1 MEDKKTSRQ
10 RVYKVIMLIVL
21 TAVITFMT
29 TTIFLYKEYGEYI
42 ALGKSANGSEAA
54 DTEAESTISATLKM
68 FKNLITSKFIYD
80 VDNVKL
86 VDGALK
92 GYIEALGDPYTEYL
106 TKDEMEAFTEEA
118 NSEYVG
124 IGIYVS
130 NVNNQILIVGVMK
143 DSPALEAGIQAGDI
157 ITKVNGVEYSGEE
170 LSKATSVLKGKE
182 GTDAEVTILRNDE
195 EKNLT
200 VTRKKITVEHVASQ
214 MIDNDIAYIE
224 IGSFDSGVAESFEK
238 QLKELLN
245 QGAKKIIIDVRSNGG
260 GIVDEATNIAD
271 LFIDKGKSI
280 LITKGKSNSE
290 KITTADKEAIVK
302 DIPVVILTNESTAS
316 ASEILAGAL
325 KDQYGA
331 TLVGKTTY
339 GKGVIQTLYSLQDG
353 SGIKITTDEYYT
365 PNHVQINKKGLTP
378 DYEVDL
384 TKDADGYYETSID
397 KDAQL
402 LKAREILNN
411 K

>member
-1 MEDKKTSRQ
+1 MEDKKIARQ
-10 RVYKVIMLIVL
+10 RVYKVIMLVVL

-29 TTIFLYKEYGEYI
+29 TTIFLYREYGDYI
-42 ALGKSANGSEAA
+42 ALGKSANGSSST

-68 FKNLITSKFIYD
+68 FKNLIKSKYIYD
-80 VDNVKL
+80 VDNIKL

-92 GYIEALGDPYTEYL
+92 GYIDALGDPYTTYL
-106 TKDEMEAFTEEA
+106 TKEEMEEFTEEA
-118 NSEYVG
+118 SSEYVG

-130 NVNNQILIVGVMK
+130 NVDDQILIVGVMK
-143 DSPALEAGIQAGDI
+143 DSPALEAGIQDGDI
-157 ITKVNGVEYSGEE
+157 ITKVNGVEYSGAQ
-170 LSKATSVLKGKE
+170 LSEATSVLKGKE
-182 GTDAEVTILRNDE
+182 GTNADVTILRNDE
-195 EKNLT
+195 EKTVT

-214 MIDNDIAYIE
+214 MLDNDIAYIE
-224 IGSFDSGVAESFEK
+224 ISSFDSGVADSFER

-245 QGAKKIIIDVRSNGG
+245 KGAKKIIIDVRSNGG
-260 GIVDEATNIAD
+260 GIVDEATQIAD

-280 LITKGKSNSE
+280 LITKGKNDSE
-290 KITTADKEAIVK
+290 KVTTAENDPIVK
-302 DIPVVILTNESTAS
+302 NIPVAILTNESTAS

-365 PNHVQINKKGLTP
+365 PNHNQINKKGLTP

-384 TKDADGYYETSID
+384 TVGEDGYYETSID

-402 LKAREILNN
+402 LKARKILN

>member
-1 MEDKKTSRQ
+1 MEDKKIARQ
-10 RVYKVIMLIVL
+10 RVYKVIMLVVL

-29 TTIFLYKEYGEYI
+29 TTIFLYREYGDYI
-42 ALGKSANGSEAA
+42 ALGKSANGSSST
-54 DTEAESTISATLKM
+54 DKEAESTISATLKM
-68 FKNLITSKFIYD
+68 FKNLIKSKYIYD
-80 VDNVKL
+80 VDNIKL

-92 GYIEALGDPYTEYL
+92 GYIDALGDPYTTYL
-106 TKDEMEAFTEEA
+106 TKEEMEEFTEEA
-118 NSEYVG
+118 SSEYVG

-130 NVNNQILIVGVMK
+130 NVDDQILIVGVMK

-157 ITKVNGVEYSGEE
+157 ITKVNGVEYSGEQ
-170 LSKATSVLKGKE
+170 LSEATSVLKGKE
-182 GTDAEVTILRNDE
+182 GTNADVTILRNDE
-195 EKNLT
+195 EKTVT

-224 IGSFDSGVAESFEK
+224 MSSFDSGVADSFER

-245 QGAKKIIIDVRSNGG
+245 KGAKKIIIDVRSNGG
-260 GIVDEATNIAD
+260 GIVDEATQIAD

-280 LITKGKSNSE
+280 LITKGKNDSE
-290 KITTADKEAIVK
+290 KVTTAENDPIVK
-302 DIPVVILTNESTAS
+302 NIPVAILTNESTAS

-365 PNHVQINKKGLTP
+365 PNHNQINKKGLTP

-384 TKDADGYYETSID
+384 TVGEDGYYETSID

-402 LKAREILNN
+402 LKAREILN

>member
-1 MEDKKTSRQ
+1 MEDKKIARQ
-10 RVYKVIMLIVL
+10 RVYKVIMLVVL

-29 TTIFLYKEYGEYI
+29 TTIFLYREYGDYI
-42 ALGKSANGSEAA
+42 ALGKSANGSSST
-54 DTEAESTISATLKM
+54 DKEAESTVSATLKM
-68 FKNLITSKFIYD
+68 FKNLIKSKYIYD
-80 VDNVKL
+80 VDNIKL

-92 GYIEALGDPYTEYL
+92 GYIDALGDPYTTYL
-106 TKDEMEAFTEEA
+106 TKEEMEEFTEEA
-118 NSEYVG
+118 SSEYVG

-130 NVNNQILIVGVMK
+130 NVDDQILIVGVMK

-157 ITKVNGVEYSGEE
+157 ITKVNGVEYSGAQ
-170 LSKATSVLKGKE
+170 LSEATSVLKGKE
-182 GTDAEVTILRNDE
+182 ETNADVTILRNDE
-195 EKNLT
+195 EKTVT

-224 IGSFDSGVAESFEK
+224 ISSFDSGVADSFER

-245 QGAKKIIIDVRSNGG
+245 KGAKKIIIDVRSNGG
-260 GIVDEATNIAD
+260 GIVDEATQIAD

-280 LITKGKSNSE
+280 LITKGKNDSE
-290 KITTADKEAIVK
+290 KVTTAENDPIVK
-302 DIPVVILTNESTAS
+302 NIPVAILTNESTAS

-365 PNHVQINKKGLTP
+365 PNHNQINKKGLTP

-384 TKDADGYYETSID
+384 TVGEDGYYETSID

-402 LKAREILNN
+402 LKAREILN

>member
-1 MEDKKTSRQ
+1 MEDKKIARQ
-10 RVYKVIMLIVL
+10 RVYKVIMLVVL

-29 TTIFLYKEYGEYI
+29 TTIFLYREYGDYI
-42 ALGKSANGSEAA
+42 ALEKSANGSSST

-68 FKNLITSKFIYD
+68 FKNLIKSKYIYD
-80 VDNVKL
+80 VDNIKL

-92 GYIEALGDPYTEYL
+92 GYIDALGDPYTTYL
-106 TKDEMEAFTEEA
+106 TKEEMEEFTEEA
-118 NSEYVG
+118 SSEYVG

-130 NVNNQILIVGVMK
+130 NVDDQILIVGVMK

-157 ITKVNGVEYSGEE
+157 ITKVNGVEYSGEQ
-170 LSKATSVLKGKE
+170 LSEATSVLKGKE
-182 GTDAEVTILRNDE
+182 GTNADVTILRNDE
-195 EKNLT
+195 EKTVT

-224 IGSFDSGVAESFEK
+224 ISSFDSGVADSFER

-245 QGAKKIIIDVRSNGG
+245 KGAKKIIIDVRSNGG
-260 GIVDEATNIAD
+260 GIVDEATQIAD

-280 LITKGKSNSE
+280 LITKGKNDSE
-290 KITTADKEAIVK
+290 KVTTAENDPIVK
-302 DIPVVILTNESTAS
+302 NIPVAILTNESTAS

-365 PNHVQINKKGLTP
+365 PNHNQINKKGLTP

-384 TKDADGYYETSID
+384 TVGEDGYYETSID

-402 LKAREILNN
+402 LKAREILN

>member
-1 MEDKKTSRQ
+1 MEDKKIARQ
-10 RVYKVIMLIVL
+10 RVYKVIMLVVL

-29 TTIFLYKEYGEYI
+29 TTIFLYREYGDYI
-42 ALGKSANGSEAA
+42 ALEKSANGSSST

-68 FKNLITSKFIYD
+68 FKNLIKSKYIYD
-80 VDNVKL
+80 VDNIKL

-92 GYIEALGDPYTEYL
+92 GYIDALGDPYTTYL
-106 TKDEMEAFTEEA
+106 TKEEMEEFTEEA
-118 NSEYVG
+118 SSEYVG

-130 NVNNQILIVGVMK
+130 NVDDQILIVGVMK

-157 ITKVNGVEYSGEE
+157 IKKVNGVEYSGAQ
-170 LSKATSVLKGKE
+170 LSEATSVLKGKE
-182 GTDAEVTILRNDE
+182 ETNADVTILRNDE
-195 EKNLT
+195 EKTVT

-224 IGSFDSGVAESFEK
+224 ISSFDSGVADSFER

-245 QGAKKIIIDVRSNGG
+245 KGAKKIIIDVRSNGG
-260 GIVDEATNIAD
+260 GIVDEATQIAD

-280 LITKGKSNSE
+280 LITKGKNDSE
-290 KITTADKEAIVK
+290 KVTTAENDPIVK
-302 DIPVVILTNESTAS
+302 NIPVAILTNESTAS

-365 PNHVQINKKGLTP
+365 PNHNQINKKGLTP

-384 TKDADGYYETSID
+384 TVGEDGYYETSID

-402 LKAREILNN
+402 LKAREILN

>member
-1 MEDKKTSRQ
+1 MEDKKIARQ
-10 RVYKVIMLIVL
+10 RVYKVIMLVVL

-29 TTIFLYKEYGEYI
+29 TTIFLYREYGDYI
-42 ALGKSANGSEAA
+42 ALGKSANGSSST
-54 DTEAESTISATLKM
+54 DKEAESTISATLKM
-68 FKNLITSKFIYD
+68 FKNLIKSKYIYD
-80 VDNVKL
+80 VDNIKL

-92 GYIEALGDPYTEYL
+92 GYIDALGDPYTTYL
-106 TKDEMEAFTEEA
+106 TKEEMEEFTEEA
-118 NSEYVG
+118 SSEYVG

-130 NVNNQILIVGVMK
+130 NVDDQILIVGVMK

-157 ITKVNGVEYSGEE
+157 ITKVNGVEYSGEQ
-170 LSKATSVLKGKE
+170 LSEATSVLKGKE
-182 GTDAEVTILRNDE
+182 GTNADVTILRNDE
-195 EKNLT
+195 EKTVT

-224 IGSFDSGVAESFEK
+224 ISSFDSGVADSFER

-245 QGAKKIIIDVRSNGG
+245 KGAKKIIIDVRSNGG
-260 GIVDEATNIAD
+260 GIVDEATQIAD

-280 LITKGKSNSE
+280 LITKGKNDSE
-290 KITTADKEAIVK
+290 KVTTAENDPIVK
-302 DIPVVILTNESTAS
+302 NIPVAILTNESTAS

-365 PNHVQINKKGLTP
+365 PNHNQINKKGLTP

-384 TKDADGYYETSID
+384 TVSEDGYYETSID

-402 LKAREILNN
+402 LKAREILN

>member
-1 MEDKKTSRQ
+1 MEDKKIARQ
-10 RVYKVIMLIVL
+10 RVYKVIMLVVL

-29 TTIFLYKEYGEYI
+29 TTIFLYREYGDYI
-42 ALGKSANGSEAA
+42 ALGKSANGSSST

-68 FKNLITSKFIYD
+68 FKNLIKSKYIYD
-80 VDNVKL
+80 VDNIKL

-92 GYIEALGDPYTEYL
+92 GYIDALGDPYTTYL
-106 TKDEMEAFTEEA
+106 TKEEMEEFTEEA
-118 NSEYVG
+118 SSEYVG

-130 NVNNQILIVGVMK
+130 NVDDQILIVGVMK

-157 ITKVNGVEYSGEE
+157 ITKVNGVEYSGAQ
-170 LSKATSVLKGKE
+170 LSEATSVLKGKE
-182 GTDAEVTILRNDE
+182 GTNADVTILRNDE
-195 EKNLT
+195 EKTVT

-214 MIDNDIAYIE
+214 MLDNDIAYIE
-224 IGSFDSGVAESFEK
+224 ISSFDSGVADSFER

-245 QGAKKIIIDVRSNGG
+245 KGAKKIIIDVRSNGG
-260 GIVDEATNIAD
+260 GIVDEATQIAD

-280 LITKGKSNSE
+280 LITKGKNDSE
-290 KITTADKEAIVK
+290 KVTTAENDPIVK
-302 DIPVVILTNESTAS
+302 NIPVAILTNESTAS

-365 PNHVQINKKGLTP
+365 PNHNQINKKGLTP

-384 TKDADGYYETSID
+384 TVGEDGYYETSID

-402 LKAREILNN
+402 LKAREILN

>member
-1 MEDKKTSRQ
+1 MEDKKIARQ
-10 RVYKVIMLIVL
+10 RVYKVIMLVVL

-29 TTIFLYKEYGEYI
+29 TTIFLYREYGDYI
-42 ALGKSANGSEAA
+42 ALGKSANGSSST
-54 DTEAESTISATLKM
+54 DKEAESTISATLKM
-68 FKNLITSKFIYD
+68 FKNLIKSKYIYD
-80 VDNVKL
+80 VDNIKL

-92 GYIEALGDPYTEYL
+92 GYIDALGDPYTTYL
-106 TKDEMEAFTEEA
+106 TKEEMEEFTEEA
-118 NSEYVG
+118 SSEYVG

-130 NVNNQILIVGVMK
+130 NVDDQILIVGVMK

-157 ITKVNGVEYSGEE
+157 ITKVNGVEYSGEQ
-170 LSKATSVLKGKE
+170 LSEATSVLKGKE
-182 GTDAEVTILRNDE
+182 GTNADVTILRNDE
-195 EKNLT
+195 EKTVT

-224 IGSFDSGVAESFEK
+224 ISSFDSGVADSFER

-245 QGAKKIIIDVRSNGG
+245 KGAKKIIIDVRSNGG
-260 GIVDEATNIAD
+260 GIVDEATQIAD

-280 LITKGKSNSE
+280 LITKGKNDSE
-290 KITTADKEAIVK
+290 KVTTAENDPIVK
-302 DIPVVILTNESTAS
+302 NIPVAILTNESTAS

-365 PNHVQINKKGLTP
+365 PNHNQINKKGLTP

-384 TKDADGYYETSID
+384 TVGEDGYYETSID

-402 LKAREILNN
+402 LKAREILN

>member
-1 MEDKKTSRQ
+1 MEDKKIARQ
-10 RVYKVIMLIVL
+10 RVYKVIMLVVL

-29 TTIFLYKEYGEYI
+29 TTIFLYREYGDYI
-42 ALGKSANGSEAA
+42 ALEKSANGSSST

-68 FKNLITSKFIYD
+68 FKNLIKSKYIYD
-80 VDNVKL
+80 VDNIKL

-92 GYIEALGDPYTEYL
+92 GYIDALGDPYTTYL
-106 TKDEMEAFTEEA
+106 TKEEMEEFTEEA
-118 NSEYVG
+118 SSEYVG

-130 NVNNQILIVGVMK
+130 NVDDQILIVGVMK

-157 ITKVNGVEYSGEE
+157 ITKVNGVEYSGAQ
-170 LSKATSVLKGKE
+170 LSEATSVLKGKE
-182 GTDAEVTILRNDE
+182 GTNADVTIFRNDE
-195 EKNLT
+195 EKTVT

-224 IGSFDSGVAESFEK
+224 ISSFDSGVADSFER

-245 QGAKKIIIDVRSNGG
+245 KGAKKIIIDVRSNGG
-260 GIVDEATNIAD
+260 GIVDEATQIAD

-280 LITKGKSNSE
+280 LITKGKNDSE
-290 KITTADKEAIVK
+290 KVTTAENDPIVK
-302 DIPVVILTNESTAS
+302 NIPVAILTNESTAS

-365 PNHVQINKKGLTP
+365 PNHNQINKKGLTP

-384 TKDADGYYETSID
+384 TVGEDGYYETSID

-402 LKAREILNN
+402 LKAREILN

>member
-1 MEDKKTSRQ
+1 MEDKKIARQ
-10 RVYKVIMLIVL
+10 RVYKVIMLVVL

-29 TTIFLYKEYGEYI
+29 TTIFLYREYGDYI
-42 ALGKSANGSEAA
+42 ALEKSANGSSST

-68 FKNLITSKFIYD
+68 FKNLIKSKYIYD
-80 VDNVKL
+80 VDNIKL

-92 GYIEALGDPYTEYL
+92 GYIDALGDPYTTYL
-106 TKDEMEAFTEEA
+106 TKEEMEEFTEEA
-118 NSEYVG
+118 SSEYVG

-130 NVNNQILIVGVMK
+130 NVDDQILIVGVMK

-157 ITKVNGVEYSGEE
+157 ITKVNGVEYSGAQ
-170 LSKATSVLKGKE
+170 LSEATSVLKGKE
-182 GTDAEVTILRNDE
+182 ETNADVTILRNDE
-195 EKNLT
+195 EKTVT

-224 IGSFDSGVAESFEK
+224 ISSFDSGVADSFER

-245 QGAKKIIIDVRSNGG
+245 KGAKKIIIDVRSNGG
-260 GIVDEATNIAD
+260 GIVDEATQIAD

-280 LITKGKSNSE
+280 LITKGKNDSE
-290 KITTADKEAIVK
+290 KVTTAENDPIVK
-302 DIPVVILTNESTAS
+302 NIPVAILTNESTAS

-365 PNHVQINKKGLTP
+365 PNHNQINKKGLTP

-384 TKDADGYYETSID
+384 TVGEDGYYETSID

-402 LKAREILNN
+402 LKAREILN

>member
-1 MEDKKTSRQ
+1 MEDKKIARQ

-29 TTIFLYKEYGEYI
+29 TTIFLYREYGDYI
-42 ALGKSANGSEAA
+42 ALGKSANGSSST
-54 DTEAESTISATLKM
+54 DKEAESTISATLKM
-68 FKNLITSKFIYD
+68 FKNLIKSKYIYD
-80 VDNVKL
+80 VDNIKL

-92 GYIEALGDPYTEYL
+92 GYIDALGDPYTTYL
-106 TKDEMEAFTEEA
+106 TKEEMEEFTEEA
-118 NSEYVG
+118 SSEYVG

-130 NVNNQILIVGVMK
+130 NVDDQILIVGVMK

-157 ITKVNGVEYSGEE
+157 ITKVNGVEYSGEQ
-170 LSKATSVLKGKE
+170 LSEATSVLKGKE
-182 GTDAEVTILRNDE
+182 GTNADVTILRNDE
-195 EKNLT
+195 EKTVT

-224 IGSFDSGVAESFEK
+224 ISSFDSGVADSFER

-245 QGAKKIIIDVRSNGG
+245 KGAKKIIIDVRSNGG
-260 GIVDEATNIAD
+260 GIVDEATQIAD

-280 LITKGKSNSE
+280 LITKGKNDSE
-290 KITTADKEAIVK
+290 KVTTAENDPIVK
-302 DIPVVILTNESTAS
+302 NIPVAILTNESTAS

-365 PNHVQINKKGLTP
+365 PNHNQINKKGLTP

-384 TKDADGYYETSID
+384 TVGEDGYYETSID

-402 LKAREILNN
+402 LKAREILN

>member
-1 MEDKKTSRQ
+1 MEDKKIARQ
-10 RVYKVIMLIVL
+10 RVYKVIMLVVL

-29 TTIFLYKEYGEYI
+29 TTIFLYREYGDYI
-42 ALGKSANGSEAA
+42 ALGKSANGSSST

-68 FKNLITSKFIYD
+68 FKNLIKSKYIYD
-80 VDNVKL
+80 VDNIKL

-92 GYIEALGDPYTEYL
+92 GYIDALGDPYTTYL
-106 TKDEMEAFTEEA
+106 TKEEMEEFTEEA
-118 NSEYVG
+118 SSEYVG

-130 NVNNQILIVGVMK
+130 NVDDQILIVGVMK

-157 ITKVNGVEYSGEE
+157 ITKVNGVEYSGAQ
-170 LSKATSVLKGKE
+170 LSEATSVLKGKE
-182 GTDAEVTILRNDE
+182 GTNADVTILRNDE
-195 EKNLT
+195 EKTVT

-224 IGSFDSGVAESFEK
+224 ISSFDSGVADSFER

-245 QGAKKIIIDVRSNGG
+245 KGAKKIIIDVRSNGG
-260 GIVDEATNIAD
+260 GIVDEATQIAD

-280 LITKGKSNSE
+280 LITKGKNNSE
-290 KITTADKEAIVK
+290 KVTTAENDPIVK
-302 DIPVVILTNESTAS
+302 NIPLAILTNESTAS

-365 PNHVQINKKGLTP
+365 PNHNQINKKGLTP

-384 TKDADGYYETSID
+384 TVGEDGYYETSID

-402 LKAREILNN
+402 LKAREILN

>member
-1 MEDKKTSRQ
+1 MEDKKIARQ
-10 RVYKVIMLIVL
+10 RVYKVIMLVVL

-29 TTIFLYKEYGEYI
+29 TTIFLYREYGDYI
-42 ALGKSANGSEAA
+42 ALGKSTNGSSST

-68 FKNLITSKFIYD
+68 FKNLIKSKYIYD
-80 VDNVKL
+80 VDNIKL

-92 GYIEALGDPYTEYL
+92 GYIDALGDPYTTYL
-106 TKDEMEAFTEEA
+106 TKEEMEEFTEEA
-118 NSEYVG
+118 SSEYVG

-130 NVNNQILIVGVMK
+130 NVDDQILIVGVMK
-143 DSPALEAGIQAGDI
+143 DSPALEAGIQDGDI
-157 ITKVNGVEYSGEE
+157 ITKVNGVEYSGAQ
-170 LSKATSVLKGKE
+170 LSEATSVLKGKE
-182 GTDAEVTILRNDE
+182 GTNADVTILRNDE
-195 EKNLT
+195 EKTVT

-224 IGSFDSGVAESFEK
+224 ISSFDSGVADSFER

-245 QGAKKIIIDVRSNGG
+245 KGAKKIIIDVRSNGG
-260 GIVDEATNIAD
+260 GIVDEATQIAD

-280 LITKGKSNSE
+280 LITKGKNDSE
-290 KITTADKEAIVK
+290 KVTTAENDPIVK
-302 DIPVVILTNESTAS
+302 NIPVAILTNESTAS

-365 PNHVQINKKGLTP
+365 PNHNQINKKGLTP

-384 TKDADGYYETSID
+384 TVGEDGYYETSID

-402 LKAREILNN
+402 LKARKILN

>member
-1 MEDKKTSRQ
+1 MEDKKIARQ
-10 RVYKVIMLIVL
+10 RVYKVIMLVVL

-29 TTIFLYKEYGEYI
+29 TTIFLYREYGDYI
-42 ALGKSANGSEAA
+42 ALGKSANGSSST

-68 FKNLITSKFIYD
+68 FKNLIKSKYIYD
-80 VDNVKL
+80 VDNIKL

-92 GYIEALGDPYTEYL
+92 GYIDALGDPYTTYL
-106 TKDEMEAFTEEA
+106 TKEEMEEFTEEA
-118 NSEYVG
+118 SSEYVG

-130 NVNNQILIVGVMK
+130 NVDDQILIVGVMK

-157 ITKVNGVEYSGEE
+157 ITKVNGVEYSGAQ
-170 LSKATSVLKGKE
+170 LSEATSVLKGKE
-182 GTDAEVTILRNDE
+182 GTNADVTILRNDE
-195 EKNLT
+195 EKTVT

-224 IGSFDSGVAESFEK
+224 ISSFDSGVADSFER

-245 QGAKKIIIDVRSNGG
+245 KGAKKIIIDVRSNGG
-260 GIVDEATNIAD
+260 GIVDEATQIAD

-280 LITKGKSNSE
+280 LITKGKNDSE
-290 KITTADKEAIVK
+290 KVTTAENDPIVK
-302 DIPVVILTNESTAS
+302 NIPVAILTNESTAS

-365 PNHVQINKKGLTP
+365 PNHNQINKKGLTP

-384 TKDADGYYETSID
+384 TVGEDGYYETSID

-402 LKAREILNN
+402 LKAREILN

>member
-1 MEDKKTSRQ
+1 MEDKKIARQ
-10 RVYKVIMLIVL
+10 RVYKVIMLVVL

-29 TTIFLYKEYGEYI
+29 TTIFLYREYGDYI
-42 ALGKSANGSEAA
+42 ALGKSANGSSST

-68 FKNLITSKFIYD
+68 FKNLIKSKYIYD
-80 VDNVKL
+80 VDNIKL

-92 GYIEALGDPYTEYL
+92 GYIDALGDPYTTYL
-106 TKDEMEAFTEEA
+106 TKEEMEEFTEEA
-118 NSEYVG
+118 SSEYVG

-130 NVNNQILIVGVMK
+130 NVNDQILIVGVMK

-157 ITKVNGVEYSGEE
+157 ITKVNGVEYSGAQ
-170 LSKATSVLKGKE
+170 LSEATSVLKGKE
-182 GTDAEVTILRNDE
+182 GTNADVTILRNDE
-195 EKNLT
+195 EKTVT

-214 MIDNDIAYIE
+214 MLDNDIAYIE
-224 IGSFDSGVAESFEK
+224 ISSFDSGVADSFER

-245 QGAKKIIIDVRSNGG
+245 KGAKKIIIDVRSNGG
-260 GIVDEATNIAD
+260 GIVDEATQIAD

-280 LITKGKSNSE
+280 LITKGKNDSE
-290 KITTADKEAIVK
+290 KVTTAENDPIVK
-302 DIPVVILTNESTAS
+302 NIPVAILTNESTAS

-365 PNHVQINKKGLTP
+365 PNHNQINKKGLTP

-384 TKDADGYYETSID
+384 TVGEDGYYETSID

-402 LKAREILNN
+402 LKAREILN

>member
-1 MEDKKTSRQ
+1 MEDKKIARQ
-10 RVYKVIMLIVL
+10 RVYKVIMLVVL

-29 TTIFLYKEYGEYI
+29 TTIFLYREYGDYI
-42 ALGKSANGSEAA
+42 ALEKSANGSSST

-68 FKNLITSKFIYD
+68 FKNLIKSKYIYD
-80 VDNVKL
+80 VDNIKL

-92 GYIEALGDPYTEYL
+92 GYIDALGDPYTTYL
-106 TKDEMEAFTEEA
+106 TKEEMEEFTEEA
-118 NSEYVG
+118 SSEYVG

-130 NVNNQILIVGVMK
+130 NVDDQILIVGVMK

-157 ITKVNGVEYSGEE
+157 ITKVNGVEYSGAQ
-170 LSKATSVLKGKE
+170 LSEATSVLKGKE
-182 GTDAEVTILRNDE
+182 GTNADVTILRNDE
-195 EKNLT
+195 EKTVT

-224 IGSFDSGVAESFEK
+224 ISSFDSGVADSFER

-245 QGAKKIIIDVRSNGG
+245 KGAKKIIIDVRSNGG
-260 GIVDEATNIAD
+260 GIVDEATQIAD

-280 LITKGKSNSE
+280 LITKGKNDSE
-290 KITTADKEAIVK
+290 KVTTAENDPIVK
-302 DIPVVILTNESTAS
+302 NIPVAILTNESTAS

-365 PNHVQINKKGLTP
+365 PNHNQINKKGLTP

-384 TKDADGYYETSID
+384 TVGEDGYYETSID

-402 LKAREILNN
+402 LKAREILN

>member
-1 MEDKKTSRQ
+1 MEDKKIARQ
-10 RVYKVIMLIVL
+10 RVYKVIMLVVL

-29 TTIFLYKEYGEYI
+29 TTIFLYREYGDYI
-42 ALGKSANGSEAA
+42 ALGKSANGSSST
-54 DTEAESTISATLKM
+54 DKEAESTISATLKM
-68 FKNLITSKFIYD
+68 FKNLIKSKYIYD
-80 VDNVKL
+80 VDNIKL

-92 GYIEALGDPYTEYL
+92 GYIDALGDPYTTYL
-106 TKDEMEAFTEEA
+106 TKEEMEEFTEEA
-118 NSEYVG
+118 SSEYVG

-130 NVNNQILIVGVMK
+130 NVDDQILIVGVMK

-157 ITKVNGVEYSGEE
+157 ITKVNGVEYSGAQ
-170 LSKATSVLKGKE
+170 LSEATSVLKGKE
-182 GTDAEVTILRNDE
+182 GTNADVTILRNDE
-195 EKNLT
+195 EKTVT

-224 IGSFDSGVAESFEK
+224 ISSFDSGVADSFER

-245 QGAKKIIIDVRSNGG
+245 KGAKKIIIDVRSNGG
-260 GIVDEATNIAD
+260 GIVDEATQIAD

-280 LITKGKSNSE
+280 LITKGKNDSE
-290 KITTADKEAIVK
+290 KVTTAENDPIVK
-302 DIPVVILTNESTAS
+302 NIPVAILTNESTAS

-365 PNHVQINKKGLTP
+365 PNHNQINKKGLTP

-384 TKDADGYYETSID
+384 TVSEDGYYETSID

-402 LKAREILNN
+402 LKAREIVN

>member
-1 MEDKKTSRQ
+1 MEDKKIARQ
-10 RVYKVIMLIVL
+10 RVYKVIMLVVL

-29 TTIFLYKEYGEYI
+29 TTIFLYREYGDYI
-42 ALGKSANGSEAA
+42 ALGKSTNGSSST

-68 FKNLITSKFIYD
+68 FKNLIKSKYIYD
-80 VDNVKL
+80 VDNIKL

-92 GYIEALGDPYTEYL
+92 GYIDALGDPYTTYL
-106 TKDEMEAFTEEA
+106 TKEEMEEFTEEA
-118 NSEYVG
+118 SSEYVG

-130 NVNNQILIVGVMK
+130 NVDDQILIVGVMK

-157 ITKVNGVEYSGEE
+157 ITKVNGVEYSGAQ
-170 LSKATSVLKGKE
+170 LSEATSVLKGKE
-182 GTDAEVTILRNDE
+182 GTNADVTILRNDE
-195 EKNLT
+195 EKTVT

-224 IGSFDSGVAESFEK
+224 ISSFDSGVADSFER

-245 QGAKKIIIDVRSNGG
+245 KGAKKIIIDVRSNGG
-260 GIVDEATNIAD
+260 GIVDEATQIAD

-280 LITKGKSNSE
+280 LITKGKNNSE
-290 KITTADKEAIVK
+290 KVTTAENDPIVK
-302 DIPVVILTNESTAS
+302 NIPVAILTNESTAS

-365 PNHVQINKKGLTP
+365 PNHNQINKKGLTP

-384 TKDADGYYETSID
+384 TVGEDGYYETSID

-402 LKAREILNN
+402 LKAREILN

>member
-1 MEDKKTSRQ
+1 MEDKKIARQ
-10 RVYKVIMLIVL
+10 RVYKVIMLVVL

-29 TTIFLYKEYGEYI
+29 TTIFLYREYGDYI
-42 ALGKSANGSEAA
+42 ALGKSANGSSST

-68 FKNLITSKFIYD
+68 FKNLIKSKYIYD
-80 VDNVKL
+80 VDNIKL

-92 GYIEALGDPYTEYL
+92 GYIDALGDPYTTYL
-106 TKDEMEAFTEEA
+106 TKEEMEEFTEEA
-118 NSEYVG
+118 SSEYVG

-130 NVNNQILIVGVMK
+130 NVDDQILIVGVMK

-157 ITKVNGVEYSGEE
+157 ITKVNGVEYSGAQ
-170 LSKATSVLKGKE
+170 LSEATSVLKGKE
-182 GTDAEVTILRNDE
+182 ETNADVTILRNDE
-195 EKNLT
+195 EKTVT

-224 IGSFDSGVAESFEK
+224 ISSFDSGVADSFER

-245 QGAKKIIIDVRSNGG
+245 KGAKKIIIDVRSNGG
-260 GIVDEATNIAD
+260 GIVDEATQIAD

-280 LITKGKSNSE
+280 LITKGKNDSE
-290 KITTADKEAIVK
+290 KVTTAENDPIVK
-302 DIPVVILTNESTAS
+302 NIPVAILTNESTAS

-365 PNHVQINKKGLTP
+365 PNHNQINKKGLTP

-384 TKDADGYYETSID
+384 TVGEDGYYETSID

-402 LKAREILNN
+402 LKAREILN

>member
-1 MEDKKTSRQ
+1 MEDKKIARQ
-10 RVYKVIMLIVL
+10 RVYKVIMLVVL

-29 TTIFLYKEYGEYI
+29 TTIFLYREYGDYI
-42 ALGKSANGSEAA
+42 ALGKSANGSSST
-54 DTEAESTISATLKM
+54 DKEAESTISATLKM
-68 FKNLITSKFIYD
+68 FKNLIKSKYIYD
-80 VDNVKL
+80 VDNIKL

-92 GYIEALGDPYTEYL
+92 GYIDALGDPYTTYL
-106 TKDEMEAFTEEA
+106 TKEEMEEFTEEA
-118 NSEYVG
+118 SSEYVG

-130 NVNNQILIVGVMK
+130 NVDDQILIVGVMK

-157 ITKVNGVEYSGEE
+157 ITKVNGVEYSGAQ
-170 LSKATSVLKGKE
+170 LSEATSVLKGKE
-182 GTDAEVTILRNDE
+182 GTNADVTILRNDE
-195 EKNLT
+195 EKTVT

-224 IGSFDSGVAESFEK
+224 ISSFDSGVADSFER

-245 QGAKKIIIDVRSNGG
+245 KGAKKIIIDVRSNGG
-260 GIVDEATNIAD
+260 GIVDEATQIAD

-280 LITKGKSNSE
+280 LITKGKNDSE
-290 KITTADKEAIVK
+290 KVTTAENDPIVK
-302 DIPVVILTNESTAS
+302 NIPVAILTNESTAS

-365 PNHVQINKKGLTP
+365 PNHNQINKKGLTP

-384 TKDADGYYETSID
+384 TVGEDGYYETSID

-402 LKAREILNN
+402 LKAREILN

>member
-1 MEDKKTSRQ
+1 MEDKKIVRQ
-10 RVYKVIMLIVL
+10 RVYKVIMLVVL

-29 TTIFLYKEYGEYI
+29 TTIFLYREYGDYI
-42 ALGKSANGSEAA
+42 ALGKSANGSSST

-68 FKNLITSKFIYD
+68 FKNLIKSKYIYD
-80 VDNVKL
+80 VDNIKL

-92 GYIEALGDPYTEYL
+92 GYIDALGDPYTTYI
-106 TKDEMEAFTEEA
+106 TKEEMEEFTEEA
-118 NSEYVG
+118 SSEYVG

-130 NVNNQILIVGVMK
+130 NVDDQILIVGVMK
-143 DSPALEAGIQAGDI
+143 DSPALEAGIQAGNI
-157 ITKVNGVEYSGEE
+157 ITKVNGVEYSGAQ
-170 LSKATSVLKGKE
+170 LSEATSVLKGKE
-182 GTDAEVTILRNDE
+182 GTNADVTILRNDE
-195 EKNLT
+195 EKTVT

-224 IGSFDSGVAESFEK
+224 ISSFDSGVADSFER

-245 QGAKKIIIDVRSNGG
+245 KGAKKIIIDVRSNGG
-260 GIVDEATNIAD
+260 GIVDEATQIAD

-280 LITKGKSNSE
+280 LITKGKNDSE
-290 KITTADKEAIVK
+290 KVTTAENDPIVK
-302 DIPVVILTNESTAS
+302 NIPVAILTNESTAS

-365 PNHVQINKKGLTP
+365 PNHNQINKKGLTP

-384 TKDADGYYETSID
+384 TVGEDGYYETSID

-402 LKAREILNN
+402 LKAREILN

>member
-1 MEDKKTSRQ
+1 MEDKKIARQ
-10 RVYKVIMLIVL
+10 RVYKVIMLVVL

-29 TTIFLYKEYGEYI
+29 TTIFLYREYGDYI
-42 ALGKSANGSEAA
+42 ALGKSANGSSST
-54 DTEAESTISATLKM
+54 DKEAESTISATLKM
-68 FKNLITSKFIYD
+68 FKNLIKSKYIYD
-80 VDNVKL
+80 VDNIKL

-92 GYIEALGDPYTEYL
+92 GYIDALGDPYTTYL
-106 TKDEMEAFTEEA
+106 TKEEMEEFTEEA
-118 NSEYVG
+118 SSEYVG

-130 NVNNQILIVGVMK
+130 NVDDQILIVGVMK

-157 ITKVNGVEYSGEE
+157 ITKVNGVEYSGAQ
-170 LSKATSVLKGKE
+170 LSEATSVLKGKE
-182 GTDAEVTILRNDE
+182 GTNADVTILRNDE
-195 EKNLT
+195 EKTVT

-224 IGSFDSGVAESFEK
+224 ISSFDSGVADSFER

-245 QGAKKIIIDVRSNGG
+245 KGAKKIIIDVRSNGG
-260 GIVDEATNIAD
+260 GIVDEATQIAD

-280 LITKGKSNSE
+280 LITKGKNDSE
-290 KITTADKEAIVK
+290 KVTTAENDPIVK
-302 DIPVVILTNESTAS
+302 NIPVAILTNESTAS

-365 PNHVQINKKGLTP
+365 PNHNQINKKGLTP

-384 TKDADGYYETSID
+384 TVSEDGYYETSID

-402 LKAREILNN
+402 LKAREILN